1 MGKRTNTILQS
12 AFFKLANIMPIDE
25 AVQYMKEAAK
35 KSYSKKGDAV
45 VEMNY
50 KAIDAGVDAT
60 HKVEIPASWSNPEPD
75 AAPAPLKGRPAT
87 VKMVQD
93 IMNPVNIMN
102 GDSFQY
108 LHSKT
113 MLMDNGKLVLLLTK
127 NVVQLLQFLNGM
139 LLSVSSVTSV
149 HSYVHMLQFVHSS
162 LMKKKLK
169 LLQKISNLQ
178 ILTCSRY
185 EVYYERY
192 ST

>member
-1 MGKRTNTILQS
+1 MQLIKI
-12 AFFKLANIMPIDE
+12 
-25 AVQYMKEAAK
+25 
-35 KSYSKKGDAV
+35 
-45 VEMNY
+45 
-50 KAIDAGVDAT
+50 
-60 HKVEIPASWSNPEPD
+60 EIPASWSNPEPD

-93 IMNPVNIMN
+93 IMNPVNMHELVTA
-102 GDSFQY
+102 FQY

-178 ILTCSRY
+178 ILNMLQ
-185 EVYYERY
+185 V
-192 ST
+192 